1 MSEGAQPEM
10 AEDPSADVCACMKPV
25 STGSLTVQGQRV
37 EIPALPLVFAESA
50 KQGLRADD
58 ADAADL
64 LEKAKVFHYITPE
77 DENEYKKALLE
88 AYRAYLGG

>member
-1 MSEGAQPEM
+1 MR
-10 AEDPSADVCACMKPV
+10 PV
-25 STGSLTVQGQRV
+25 DCGSVTVQGRRV

-58 ADAADL
+58 AAAGGL
-64 LEKAKVFHYITPE
+64 LEKAKVFHYVAPE
-77 DENEYKKALLE
+77 DEDEYKKALLE